1 MVPWV
6 IRLLH
11 VTTVP
16 MSLIFLEGHV
26 EFMRDRGIEFYAL
39 SSLGP
44 ELDAFGKKHG
54 VPTYAVPMARRITPL
69 QDLRAVRQMAAVMR
83 RIRPDI
89 VHAHTP
95 KGGLLGMIAATMA
108 RVPVRIYHMRGL
120 PFQGATGMKHWL
132 LQMTEWVACRLAQ
145 RVFCVSHSIRD
156 VAVAE
161 RLCSA
166 EKIAVPANGSGQGV
180 DALGRFDPDRV
191 GDAGR
196 RRRAEL
202 AIPAEARVLGF
213 VGRLVRDKGI
223 LELEEAWRQ
232 LRQDHPSLHLLL
244 VGPWEDQDPVPSDVR
259 DRLERDPRV
268 HLLGLDWDTPS
279 LYAAMDIVVLPTYR
293 EGFPNV
299 ALEAGAMGRPVVAT
313 RVPGCVDAI
322 EDEGTG
328 TLVPPQNAAA
338 LGQAVGSYL
347 QHPPLARRHGARARQ
362 RVLSLFLPEQIYAA
376 IHEEYLR
383 LIEARS
389 A

>member
-26 EFMRDRGIEFYAL
+26 EFMRDRGIEFHAL
-39 SSLGP
+39 SSPGP

-120 PFQGATGMKHWL
+120 PFQGATGMKHRL